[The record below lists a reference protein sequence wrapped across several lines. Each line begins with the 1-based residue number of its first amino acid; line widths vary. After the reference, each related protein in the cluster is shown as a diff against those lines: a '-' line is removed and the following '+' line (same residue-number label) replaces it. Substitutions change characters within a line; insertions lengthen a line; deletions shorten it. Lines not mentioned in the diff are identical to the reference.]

1 MAAGVFGIALPLFTV
16 AFMTLIQ
23 RRTPQA
29 IMGRV
34 STAVEVVM
42 AAPQAISLAIGSL
55 LVVLISYR
63 LIFLVMAVVTAAA
76 AVYVVATLHGQI
88 AADRRRPHDAGDPAD
103 WSEPLTVD
111 LSPPLTPT
119 EL

>member
-1 MAAGVFGIALPLFTV
+1 
-16 AFMTLIQ
+16 MTLIQ

-34 STAVEVVM
+34 STSVEVVM
-42 AAPQAISLAIGSL
+42 AAPQAVSLAIGSL

-76 AVYVVATLHGQI
+76 AVYVVVTLRGQI
-88 AADRRRPHDAGDPAD
+88 AADRRRPRDAEEPGDQPGDEPAQ
-103 WSEPLTVD
+103 EPGDAVRPGALDLT
-111 LSPPLTPT
+111 PPLTPT